1 MHMLRRSPRVILV
14 LLLFILVTSPGFA
27 GTVPADRISVYFSRE
42 QGNLEETLV
51 SLYGDVQK
59 GGYIWIITSSL
70 THPTIFQA
78 LIDAKRRGV
87 DVRLIADK
95 GKLENKRDE
104 VAMYNLKLQ
113 GISIKVNRFSGA
125 MRLQASVVDDKWVVL
140 GSYDYGS
147 TETRTALG
155 LRVDEEDLLII
166 PARVDKH
173 ILEEYKN
180 AFERMWNDQKS
191 YQVLE

>member
-1 MHMLRRSPRVILV
+1 MHMLHRSPGVILV
-14 LLLFILVTSPGFA
+14 LLLSILVASPGFA
-27 GTVPADRISVYFSRE
+27 GIVPADRISVYFSRE

-59 GGYIWIITSSL
+59 GGYIWVITSSL
-70 THPTIFQA
+70 THPAIFQA

-87 DVRLIADK
+87 DVRLISDK
-95 GKLENKRDE
+95 GKLENKRNE

-125 MRLQASVVDDKWVVL
+125 MRLQASVVDNKWVVV
-140 GSYDYGS
+140 GSYEYGS
-147 TETRTALG
+147 TRTALG
-155 LRVDEEDLLII
+155 LRVDEEDLLVI

-180 AFERMWNDQKS
+180 AFERMWNDEKS
-191 YQVLE
+191 FQALE